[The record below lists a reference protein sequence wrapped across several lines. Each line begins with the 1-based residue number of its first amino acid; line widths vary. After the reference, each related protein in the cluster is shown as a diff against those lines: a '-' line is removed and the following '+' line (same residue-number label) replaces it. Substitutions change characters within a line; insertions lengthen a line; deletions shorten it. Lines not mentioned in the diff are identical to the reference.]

1 MAHIMLFKVQ
11 DWEEIMATTY
21 RNPLFDT
28 RPKKILALSML
39 FAVFV
44 LYAILYGFRPVNRS
58 QQGLPATGEN
68 SADGNRV
75 NRIPV
80 DPRR

>member
-1 MAHIMLFKVQ
+1 MALLH
-11 DWEEIMATTY
+11 

-28 RPKKILALSML
+28 RPKRILAVSML
-39 FAVFV
+39 FAILL
-44 LYAILYGFRPVNRS
+44 LYVILYGFRPVNRS
-58 QQGLPATGEN
+58 HLGYPATGEN
-68 SADGNRV
+68 SADGNRT